1 MAQDEDQFS
10 TAPMVSDESNDSSLV
25 SKALQTVKNVI
36 PSGIEAAKGF
46 AYPFMHPVETAEG
59 MGEVGKGLLS
69 YGKEAFAKS
78 AERDPRM
85 KAVNALTHQ
94 PPLTMPQDTEEQ
106 KAKDRAAAQAVG
118 KFYSD
123 RYGGLENIGKTV
135 VSDPVG
141 ALMDVGSVATLG
153 SGALARAPGVLGTA
167 SKVLGAVGKV
177 SDPIAVGATAL
188 KAVPMATAIPFWWK
202 SGASRKSLMEAS
214 KAGAELNSEFLKH
227 LSGVAKPED
236 ALDAVDQAA
245 KQLRDER
252 NAKYQESMQRYQQ
265 SPNALYA
272 SPLNMKTNYN
282 DIMKTWL
289 NQFDKNTR
297 AGKPVRLET
306 QNALN
311 EARDVIN
318 EWRNP
323 AKNDPMSH
331 TIFDL
336 DGLKQRLDELRS
348 GYDKSSPSYAALSAV
363 RSSVYDTIN
372 LIDPKY
378 AKIMEDYSNTSNV
391 LKDIR
396 KELQGGYNTTSVSK
410 VRKLLNSQDNT
421 SKTKLIEILSE
432 KNPDIP
438 YMIAGQE
445 LHPLL
450 PNNVRSYI
458 ANAASGIAASTINP
472 GFIAT
477 FLASSPKVAGAT
489 QYAAGIPA
497 GIAAKVAEKIPAPLR
512 QGVYQAGRYARDA
525 QAEREPPEAAP
536 TPLEAPPED
545 AEFGTAPFHQEARPQ
560 RASGG
565 RIGNAMM
572 KADAL
577 IRAAESAKRNLGK
590 MTEDMLELPD
600 EHITKA
606 LAVAKAHI

>member
-10 TAPMVSDESNDSSLV
+10 TAPMVSDDSSDSSLTN
-25 SKALQTVKNVI
+25 KALETVKNII
-36 PSGIEAAKGF
+36 PSGIEAAKSF
-46 AYPFMHPVETAEG
+46 AQPFLHPIQT
-59 MGEVGKGLLS
+59 GEAMADIGKGLYS
-69 YGKEAFAKS
+69 YGKEAFSKT

-85 KAVNALTHQ
+85 RAANALMNQ
-94 PPLTMPQDTEEQ
+94 PQLTIPQDTEEQ
-106 KAKDRAAAQAVG
+106 KAKDRAAVQAVG
-118 KFYSD
+118 KFYAD

-135 VSDPVG
+135 VKDPVG
-141 ALMDVGSVATLG
+141 ALMDVGSLATLG
-153 SGALARAPGVLGTA
+153 SGTLARAPGVLGTA
-167 SKVLGAVGKV
+167 SKVLGTVGKV
-177 SDPIAVGATAL
+177 SDPIAMGATAL
-188 KAVPMATAIPFWWK
+188 KALPVATAVPFWWK
-202 SGASRKSLMEAS
+202 SGSSAKSLMEAS
-214 KAGAELNSEFLKH
+214 RAGAELNPEFLKH
-227 LSGVAKPED
+227 LSGIAKPED
-236 ALDAVDQAA
+236 ALDAIDQAA

-272 SPLNMKTNYN
+272 SPITMKTNYN
-282 DIMKTWL
+282 DIMQTWL

-311 EARDVIN
+311 NVRDVIN

-348 GYDKSSPSYAALSAV
+348 GYDKSSPPYAAISAV
-363 RSSVYDTIN
+363 RNSVYDTIN

-378 AKIMEDYSNTSNV
+378 AKIMEDYSNASNV

-396 KELQGGYNTTSVSK
+396 KELQGGYNATSVAK

-421 SKTKLIEILSE
+421 SKAKLIEILAE

-472 GFIAT
+472 GFIAS
-477 FLASSPKVAGAT
+477 FLASSPRVAGAT
-489 QYAAGIPA
+489 QYVAGVPA
-497 GIAAKVAEKIPAPLR
+497 GIAAKIAEKVPAPVR
-512 QGVYQAGRYARDA
+512 QGIYQTGRYVRDA
-525 QAEREPPEAAP
+525 QAEKEPPEAPP
-536 TPLEAPPED
+536 TPLEPPPEN
-545 AEFGTAPFHQEARPQ
+545 AEFGTAPFHEEPRPQ

-565 RIGNAMM
+565 RIGGAIM

-577 IRAAESAKRNLGK
+577 IRAAETAKRNLGK